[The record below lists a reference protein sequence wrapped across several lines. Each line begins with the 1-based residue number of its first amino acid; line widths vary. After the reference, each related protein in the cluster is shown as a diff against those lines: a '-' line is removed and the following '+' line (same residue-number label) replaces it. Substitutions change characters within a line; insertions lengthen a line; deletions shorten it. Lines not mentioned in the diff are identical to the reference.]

1 MLENLFRQLHIG
13 SFIVLVSFVADCF
26 TVVMTVLSLE
36 TFMGIVSLL
45 LNLLQKIWSFIIVI
59 SFFPAFLLLAYV
71 KYML

>member
-1 MLENLFRQLHIG
+1 MLENLFRQLQIG
-13 SFIVLVSFVADCF
+13 SGIVLVSFVADCF
-26 TVVMTVLSLE
+26 PVVMILLGLE

-45 LNLLQKIWSFIIVI
+45 LNLQKIWSFIIVI